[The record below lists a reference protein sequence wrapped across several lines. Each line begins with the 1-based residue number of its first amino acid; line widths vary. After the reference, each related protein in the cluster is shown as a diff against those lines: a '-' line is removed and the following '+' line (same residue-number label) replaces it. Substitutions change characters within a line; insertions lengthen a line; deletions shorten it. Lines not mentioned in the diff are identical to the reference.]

1 MTIPTHIAV
10 NFGVFLVLQYVPN
23 VSPSYIDLV
32 LILGSNLIDLD
43 HLFSKPIYNPKRN
56 FFKSHFLHKQWKI
69 VLAISVVGLFYRPV
83 LFLCIGIILHL
94 FLDYV
99 YNKREKI

>member
-10 NFGVFLVLQYVPN
+10 NLGVFLVLQYVPN
-23 VSPSYIDLV
+23 VSPSYADLA
-32 LILGSNLIDLD
+32 LILGSNAIDLD
-43 HLFSKPIYNPKRN
+43 HLFSKPIYNPRRN
-56 FFKSHFLHKQWKI
+56 SFKSHFLHKQWKI
-69 VLAISVVGLFYRPV
+69 VLAISVAGLFYRPA

-94 FLDYV
+94 FLDYL